1 MRRNYTVEESPCSRA
16 SVPRG
21 EATTHIPANRQ
32 SFLARH
38 KGLGGSAERWRSD
51 SGNRAHTSEG
61 KENVVDEGRRERSPG
76 VTYILRGEVWSRVRF
91 IRLKKVASGAAI

>member
-1 MRRNYTVEESPCSRA
+1 MRRNYTAVESPCFRA

-21 EATTHIPANRQ
+21 EASTHNPANRQ

-51 SGNRAHTSEG
+51 SQWHGKSGSTRGTEDSSHGVGFDLYRHGNGT
-61 KENVVDEGRRERSPG
+61 GRNDRRDFS
-76 VTYILRGEVWSRVRF
+76 
-91 IRLKKVASGAAI
+91 AAGTEIP